1 MQRLLSR
8 RGFTLIELLVVIAII
23 AILIGL
29 LLPAVQKVREAAA
42 RSTCQNNLKQLD
54 LALHNFHDA
63 RGRLP
68 QGVQYVS
75 TGDVASA
82 NTPCGPNWAIFILPY
97 IEQGTLTN
105 TINIDNFMN
114 SGGTDNSWLNVRGV
128 RLKTMLC
135 PSDTGSSDLLFNG
148 NQNGGAT
155 AVGGWAR
162 GNYAANAGPN
172 GYGNHVRNGQ
182 SSGGDPGGGWLE
194 SQAVMGP
201 NFGHKIDT
209 IPDGSSNTI
218 FLAELR
224 IGTRDF
230 DRRGVWALGHP
241 GSSLIAGG
249 GVGDCSGPNDGT
261 NARFPYCDDIQGG
274 HFDPNQG
281 MGAWTGC
288 LNWQAQA
295 RSRHTGGVNVAFG
308 DGRVVFVRDSI
319 SKRNW
324 FILLSPVDG
333 QTSTENF

>member
-1 MQRLLSR
+1 MQRLTLR
-8 RGFTLIELLVVIAII
+8 NAFTLIELLVVIAII

-63 RGRLP
+63 RNRLP
-68 QGVQYVS
+68 QGVQYVD
-75 TGDVASA
+75 TGDVTNA
-82 NTPCGPNWAIFILPY
+82 NIPCGPNWAIFLLPY

-105 TINIDNFMN
+105 SINVENFIN
-114 SGGTDNSWLNVRGV
+114 SGGADNSWLSVRGA
-128 RLKTMLC
+128 RLKVMLC
-135 PSDTGSSDLLFNG
+135 PSDTGSSDLFFNG

-172 GYGNHVRNGQ
+172 SYGNHVRNGQ
-182 SSGGDPGGGWLE
+182 TSWADPGGGGLD

-201 NFGHKIDT
+201 NFGAKIDT

-218 FLAELR
+218 FLAEIR

-230 DRRGVWALGHP
+230 DRRGTWALGHP
-241 GSSLIAGG
+241 GASLIAGG

-261 NARFPYCDDIQGG
+261 NQRFAFCDDIHGG
-274 HFDPNQG
+274 YHDPNQG
-281 MGAWTGC
+281 MGAWASC

-308 DGRVVFVRDSI
+308 DGRVTFILDSI
-319 SKRNW
+319 TKRNW

-333 QTSTENF
+333 QTPTQNF